1 MATLTAE
8 VTGNYDAL
16 GDAGKLLYAPLDQP
30 VGYRRTR
37 VYDLEYEG
45 EPADAQ
51 AFVRRVLLD
60 AYAEEVTFG
69 GAPAVAGYT
78 FHLDYRMRPGALDL
92 EREAILTSYRGARNR
107 TIEIVS
113 LQLTQRIY
121 IFSDGDPE
129 PAPFIRDVCN
139 SAIHVWS
146 ATDSNGR
153 DVA

>member
-8 VTGNYDAL
+8 VAGNYDTQ

-37 VYDLEYEG
+37 VYVLEYEG
-45 EPADAQ
+45 EPADAE

-60 AYAEEVTFG
+60 RYAEEVTFG

-92 EREAILTSYRGARNR
+92 EKEAILTSYRGARHR
-107 TIEIVS
+107 TIKIVS

-121 IFSDGDPE
+121 IFSEGE
-129 PAPFIRDVCN
+129 VSAAPFIRDVCN
-139 SAIHVWS
+139 SAIHVWN
-146 ATDSNGR
+146 ATDADGR
-153 DVA
+153 NVA